1 MYSPQ
6 TSYEQKPVVIA
17 RTFSKLH
24 LKTAFFESQST
35 NQTEGKKT
43 RINFQCMWHILE
55 PMHRKSR
62 AQNGSRVIQKK
73 IFVLN
78 NCQYFNLAD
87 IIVYPMRN

>member
-1 MYSPQ
+1 
-6 TSYEQKPVVIA
+6 
-17 RTFSKLH
+17 
-24 LKTAFFESQST
+24 
-35 NQTEGKKT
+35 
-43 RINFQCMWHILE
+43 MWHILE

-87 IIVYPMRN
+87 IIVTCKSHNFTQ